1 MHASPSQRRVRRF
14 MSPSLLSKVA
24 QFARSPRGRQLAD
37 QAVRAARDPKTRR
50 QIEQVRARL
59 VTRGRPAAKDPRRR

>member
-1 MHASPSQRRVRRF
+1 

-24 QFARSPRGRQLAD
+24 QIARSPQGRRLAG
-37 QAVRAARDPKTRR
+37 QAVRAAKDPKTRR

-59 VTRGRPAAKDPRRR
+59 GQRGGGSAPR